1 MIDGQNFLDEPVKNN
16 IRSSEDIITFEIQQL
31 EDYITGC
38 LLDYPYLKSHYEM
51 MAINLSKQQA
61 LDGEPRAMQRTNFK
75 EYLARQ
81 ESSDTTML
89 SITEEP
95 KGIISYFSKGTMRVL
110 QE

>member
-1 MIDGQNFLDEPVKNN
+1 
-16 IRSSEDIITFEIQQL
+16 
-31 EDYITGC
+31 
-38 LLDYPYLKSHYEM
+38 
-51 MAINLSKQQA
+51 
-61 LDGEPRAMQRTNFK
+61 MQRTNFK

-110 QE
+110 